1 MSAPE
6 AAAAGPDGSRDGGV
20 AARRAVMRWAWRLF
34 RREWRQQLLV
44 LLLIIVAVGALFVA
58 AAVATNNPTPA
69 NEGFGTANDVMTF
82 EGPVQDLAAKVSSLE
97 HRFGR
102 VEVVENE
109 NLTIPGST
117 STYQLRAESS
127 HGAFSGPLL
136 SLVSGRY
143 PTTPT
148 EVAVTEGVATGFGLH
163 VGSTWTEGGVARTVV
178 GIVKDPLD
186 TLDEFAL
193 VQPGQLRSPNEVEL
207 LFDAP
212 GVKPSAIGANVED
225 VSQASSNNLL
235 NPETIIALVA
245 VLGMVL
251 IALVSVGGF
260 TVLAQRRLRSLG
272 LLAANGATTKQ
283 VRLVVRTNGVIV
295 GVVGTLVG
303 AVIGLILWL
312 IVRPTIEGTA
322 HHVIGAF
329 QLPWIVIGPAMALA
343 VITTYLAARRPAR
356 TVATVPVHVAL
367 SGRPV
372 PPRKVRWSVIPGV
385 VFFVIAFVLLSY
397 AAVSGGSHAS
407 PNAPFL
413 VFGLIA
419 LIPAVIL
426 LAPFCLAFAAGLG
439 RLMPIGPRL
448 ALRDL
453 YRYRARSGS
462 AMAAI
467 SVAVLAAVITAVVAS
482 VRYGQYIDYAG
493 PNLASNQVV
502 VYAPPPA
509 GTVVSGPKGQ
519 RKLPPP
525 PPMRTQD
532 RAVHEIAAALGAK
545 STLELFE
552 ANANLQRAETSG
564 RQWSGQI
571 YVETP
576 ALLREFGIKPSS
588 INPDAD
594 VLTWR
599 PGISGLSRMQL
610 VYGNGGGPGNP
621 GSNQFRCPKGSC
633 IWNPKVQQIGALPFG
648 TSAPNTVFTEHAVHT
663 LHLQTALAGW
673 FIETTHPPTAA
684 QIRNARFIAAGIP
697 EMSIETKNSAPPG
710 DEVID
715 LATVFGIVLALAILA
730 MSIGLI
736 RSETAGDLR
745 VLTATGAS
753 GWTRRTITGAT
764 AGALGFFGAVLGTFA
779 AYLGLIAFQRS
790 DSLNGGEGALISTLP
805 VNNLLEIL
813 VAMPIAAA
821 VIAWLLAGREPAAI
835 TRQALE

>member
-1 MSAPE
+1 MTSVE
-6 AAAAGPDGSRDGGV
+6 TAAANLYGSREGGV

-44 LLLIIVAVGALFVA
+44 LTLIIVAVAALFVA

-69 NEGFGTANDVMTF
+69 NEGFGTAKDVMTF
-82 EGPVQDLAAKVSSLE
+82 EGPVPHLATKVAALE

-109 NLTIPGST
+109 NLTIPGTT

-143 PTTPT
+143 PSAAA
-148 EVAVTEGVATGFGLH
+148 EVAVTEGVASGFGLH
-163 VGSTWTEGGVARTVV
+163 IGSTWTEEGVTRRVV
-178 GIVKDPLD
+178 GIVEDPLD

-193 VQPGQLRSPNEVEL
+193 VVPGQVRSPSEVDL
-207 LFDAP
+207 LFDAH
-212 GVKPSAIGANVED
+212 GVKPSSIGANVED
-225 VSQASSNNLL
+225 ISQASSHNAI
-235 NPETIIALVA
+235 NPETIIAMVA

-272 LLAANGATTKQ
+272 LLAANGATTKN
-283 VRLVVRTNGVIV
+283 VRLVVRTNAAIV
-295 GVVGTLVG
+295 GVVGTLIG
-303 AVIGLILWL
+303 AVVGLVVWL
-312 IVRPTIEGTA
+312 ISRPTIEGTA

-343 VITTYLAARRPAR
+343 IVATYLAARRPAR
-356 TVATVPVHVAL
+356 TVATVPVHAAL

-372 PPRKVRWSVIPGV
+372 PPRKVRWSVIPGL
-385 VFFVIAFVLLSY
+385 VFLAIAFVLLSS
-397 AAVSGGSHAS
+397 AAASSHAS
-407 PNAPFL
+407 PNTPFL

-426 LAPFCLAFAAGLG
+426 LSPFCLAFAAKLG
-439 RLMPIGPRL
+439 RIMPIGPRL

-482 VRYGQYIDYAG
+482 VRYGQYLDYAG

-502 VYAPPPA
+502 VYAPPPG
-509 GTVVSGPKGQ
+509 GTVVSGPHQ
-519 RKLPPP
+519 RPHKVPQP
-525 PPMRTQD
+525 PPMATLEAKVR
-532 RAVHEIAAALGAK
+532 EIASALGAK
-545 STLELFE
+545 STLDLLG

-564 RQWSGQI
+564 RNWSGQI
-571 YVETP
+571 YVATP

-588 INPDAD
+588 INPKAD

-599 PGISGLSRMQL
+599 PGIAGLSRMQL
-610 VYGNGGGPGNP
+610 QWAGKYGEVGAGNVT
-621 GSNQFRCPKGSC
+621 GCPKSSC
-633 IWNPKVQQIGALPFG
+633 LWNPKIQYMPALPSG
-648 TSAPNTVFTEHAVHT
+648 TSAPNTVFTEHAIRT
-663 LHLQTALAGW
+663 LHLQTSLGGW
-673 FIETTHPPTAA
+673 FIVTTHPPTAA
-684 QIRNARFIAAGIP
+684 QIRNARFIAATVPG
-697 EMSIETKNSAPPG
+697 MSIETKSSSPPG

-715 LATVFGIVLALAILA
+715 LATLFGIVLALAILA

-736 RSETAGDLR
+736 ESETAGDLR

-753 GWTRRTITGAT
+753 GWTRRTIRAAT

-779 AYLGLIAFQRS
+779 AYLGLIAFERS
-790 DSLNGGEGALISTLP
+790 DSLNGGEAALISTLP

-821 VIAWLLAGREPAAI
+821 VVAWLLAGREPAAI
-835 TRQALE
+835 TRRAME